1 LGFSRSVSTD
11 MVVCAEEVVPSSPAT
26 IVLPERTLRT
36 FSAEFVPSTGVEKV
50 RGTGDRTGEDRCREV
65 GGGAAGGK
73 TTEEEAGEAGEMRG
87 EVGMV
92 SLSCIATG
100 MF

>member
-1 LGFSRSVSTD
+1 

-50 RGTGDRTGEDRCREV
+50 GGTGDRTGEDRCREV

-73 TTEEEAGEAGEMRG
+73 TTEEDV
-87 EVGMV
+87 EVNGQLTDRV
-92 SLSCIATG
+92 SASSRRCIW
-100 MF
+100 